1 MGALC
6 ISPDCSVSL
15 KLFQNTKNGKKK
27 LEVFLMASM
36 DKVTNIKKKK
46 EQKKMKTVVYGRIR
60 DHLPIN
66 FHK

>member
-6 ISPDCSVSL
+6 ISRNFCKFKIISNYKV
-15 KLFQNTKNGKKK
+15 QQKK
-27 LEVFLMASM
+27 LEVFLMAGM

-46 EQKKMKTVVYGRIR
+46 QKKMKTVVYGRIR
-60 DHLPIN
+60 DHLPTN